1 VWPWNFVFFYA
12 ANDLILQEIVNLSE
26 LTEQIDTLRDNM
38 SFIQDN
44 ISECQNSIV
53 HMEEFKV
60 KRLFLSSLVF
70 RLILHKLINK
80 TTEWQTVIVICD
92 WSGCSHMHVYINE

>member
-1 VWPWNFVFFYA
+1 M
-12 ANDLILQEIVNLSE
+12 NLSE

-44 ISECQNSIV
+44 INECQNSIV

-60 KRLFLSSLVF
+60 EQLLLLSRVLHLVPE
-70 RLILHKLINK
+70 K
-80 TTEWQTVIVICD
+80 
-92 WSGCSHMHVYINE
+92 

>member
-1 VWPWNFVFFYA
+1 MFGLIFNA
-12 ANDLILQEIVNLSE
+12 ENDSNLQEVLNLSE

-44 ISECQNSIV
+44 VSECQNSIV

-60 KRLFLSSLVF
+60 DELLILSLVSQ
-70 RLILHKLINK
+70 LILYGVAKSEATLF
-80 TTEWQTVIVICD
+80 D
-92 WSGCSHMHVYINE
+92 WLLTSLKASIW

>member
-1 VWPWNFVFFYA
+1 M
-12 ANDLILQEIVNLSE
+12 NLSE

-44 ISECQNSIV
+44 INECQNSIV

-60 KRLFLSSLVF
+60 RVTSLVF
-70 RLILHKLINK
+70 DLLVYTKHS
-80 TTEWQTVIVICD
+80 VIV
-92 WSGCSHMHVYINE
+92 SLNFVQEA

>member
-1 VWPWNFVFFYA
+1 MFGLIFNA
-12 ANDLILQEIVNLSE
+12 ENDSNLQEVLNLSE

-44 ISECQNSIV
+44 VSECQNSIV

-60 KRLFLSSLVF
+60 DELLILSLVSQ
-70 RLILHKLINK
+70 LILYGVAKSEATLF
-80 TTEWQTVIVICD
+80 D
-92 WSGCSHMHVYINE
+92 